1 MERQFM
7 GLETKA
13 LNQINKAFNEVGA
26 TTPNMHWQYG
36 TLWISTEDK
45 SELTLIKQAM
55 IEDVLDPK
63 LTVQFSEMKPTDRE
77 PWTEWAMDIINKPN
91 TEFLGWEPKVVA

>member
-1 MERQFM
+1 M